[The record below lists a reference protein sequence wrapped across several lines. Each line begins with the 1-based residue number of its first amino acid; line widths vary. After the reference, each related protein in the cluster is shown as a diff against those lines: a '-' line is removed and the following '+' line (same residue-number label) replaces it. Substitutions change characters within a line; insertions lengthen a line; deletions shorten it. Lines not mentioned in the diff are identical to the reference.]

1 LRRRYR
7 LPPKLIAV
15 LVRRRAPAENN
26 YKNTRGTYYRLY
38 LTAHVCRWFHWHARK
53 IDVIVFLCKGIL
65 GVVVRGDV
73 QRLRPTWKG
82 VNIQT

>member
-1 LRRRYR
+1 M
-7 LPPKLIAV
+7 V
-15 LVRRRAPAENN
+15 SVRRRAPAEDN

-65 GVVVRGDV
+65 EVVVTGRGDV
-73 QRLRPTWKG
+73 QRLRPRR
-82 VNIQT
+82 VIQKLRGTVIVGG